1 MERRSKLKVYDV
13 MQVSRVRQG
22 TKKEKPVWSKYDGPF
37 QSSIEAKD
45 TMDDLNRDVK
55 STTYHTKTYPQ
66 KRTQIS
72 YQVLKRNA
80 TAEEIQDIEDEEN
93 EFQAEILEAELED
106 KKAAAIV
113 KPKEKKKKQK
123 NLFDEKKKVRTFLT
137 IQPQLKEGE
146 KCPETQTPY

>member
-13 MQVSRVRQG
+13 MQVSRVTQG
-22 TKKEKPVWSKYDGPF
+22 SKKEKPVWSKYDGPF

-146 KCPETQTPY
+146 KCPEIQTAY